1 MKNSAIIRRS
11 TNPSDFYDAYGFVFR
26 VQKKSWFKNFWEII
40 DKNDNVIFSFSIFK
54 FLWFFKLKI
63 VQQQLTRKVYLQN
76 KGNNDRLIIDNN
88 ILKIKAKSKIFKFEG
103 EFLLNEQTA
112 GKISQTK
119 STLAGIK
126 YEFEFFEANE
136 FNYYFLLLFA
146 IYSVGFAEGG
156 YV

>member
-1 MKNSAIIRRS
+1 MKNTAIIRRS

-40 DKNDNVIFSFSIFK
+40 DKNDNVVFSFSIFK
-54 FLWFFKLKI
+54 FLWFFKLRI
-63 VQQQLTRKVYLQN
+63 VQQHLTRKVYLQN
-76 KGNNDRLIIDNN
+76 KGNNDRLIIDDN
-88 ILKIKAKSKIFKFEG
+88 ILKIKAKFKIFKFEG
-103 EFLLNEQTA
+103 DFLLNKQTV

-126 YEFEFFEANE
+126 YEFEFFEENE